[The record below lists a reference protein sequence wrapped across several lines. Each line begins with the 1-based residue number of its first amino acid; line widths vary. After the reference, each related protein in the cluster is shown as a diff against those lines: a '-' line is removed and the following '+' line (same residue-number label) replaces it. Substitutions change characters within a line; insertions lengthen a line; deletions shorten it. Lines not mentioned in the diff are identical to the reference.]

1 MRLFRGSALRQ
12 EDADPA
18 HFTGTARLTRTTGVS
33 DEPGVTIYRVEF
45 DPKARTDWHAHTGP
59 QLLLILDGRCRIQ
72 TWGEAVRELE
82 PGDTAC
88 VEPNEKHWH
97 GAGADAAMT
106 HTDAV
111 FGVLT
116 VEDALKSRNSFGGA
130 APERVKEAVAEA
142 RKRFLN

>member
-1 MRLFRGSALRQ
+1 MKLFRRSALRQ

-18 HFTGTARLTRTTGVS
+18 HFTGTARLTRTTAVS
-33 DEPGVTIYRVEF
+33 DDPALTIYRVEF

-72 TWGEAVRELE
+72 TWEEAVRELE

-97 GAGADAAMT
+97 GAAPDAAMT
-106 HTDAV
+106 HIAVNINVTTNWMEEVTDAQYGSLV
-111 FGVLT
+111 SGRP
-116 VEDALKSRNSFGGA
+116 S
-130 APERVKEAVAEA
+130 A
-142 RKRFLN
+142 RRTPTP

>member
-1 MRLFRGSALRQ
+1 MRLFRGGALRQ

-18 HFTGTARLTRTTGVS
+18 HFTGAARLTRTTGVS
-33 DEPGVTIYRVEF
+33 DDPAVTIYRVEF
-45 DPKARTDWHAHTGP
+45 EPKARTDWHAHAGP

-82 PGDTAC
+82 PGDTAY

-106 HTDAV
+106 HIAVNINVTTNWMEKVTDAQYDSPV
-111 FGVLT
+111 SSQPSASRTADPQPLT
-116 VEDALKSRNSFGGA
+116 
-130 APERVKEAVAEA
+130 
-142 RKRFLN
+142 

>member
-1 MRLFRGSALRQ
+1 MSTDENPGMRLFRGSELRQ

-18 HFTGTARLTRTTGVS
+18 HFTGTARVTRTTGVS

-106 HTDAV
+106 HIAVNIKVTTNWMEKVTDAQY
-111 FGVLT
+111 
-116 VEDALKSRNSFGGA
+116 DSSASSQRSA
-130 APERVKEAVAEA
+130 IS
-142 RKRFLN
+142 